1 MELAFCH
8 QLTAQRLKANRPHQ
22 RTNLAQQ
29 APASFAAR
37 LDQWFSISERGTNLR
52 MESLAAL
59 TTFASMSHVLA
70 VRPTIMA

>member
-1 MELAFCH
+1 M
-8 QLTAQRLKANRPHQ
+8 
-22 RTNLAQQ
+22 AQQ